1 MNQRFNLKFDV
12 SYDKGPYSQSY
23 DFSNS
28 HVWMWELDHKEGWV
42 PKNWCFWIVVLK
54 TLESPLDCKKIQ
66 PVNPGGNQPWIFIGK
81 TDAEAKVPIL

>member
-42 PKNWCFWIVVLK
+42 PKNWCFWIVVLAQ
-54 TLESPLDCKKIQ
+54 TH
-66 PVNPGGNQPWIFIGK
+66 VHWII
-81 TDAEAKVPIL
+81 DAI